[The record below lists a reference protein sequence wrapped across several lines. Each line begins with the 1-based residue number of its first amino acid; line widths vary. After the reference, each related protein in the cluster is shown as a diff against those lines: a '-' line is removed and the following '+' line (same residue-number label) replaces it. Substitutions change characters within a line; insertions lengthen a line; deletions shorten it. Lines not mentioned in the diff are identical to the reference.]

1 MSVTGF
7 KSTDIE
13 NRAKVEPVTATNF
26 GYKRQGLDVN
36 AMTGLFSLGSAT
48 CASGTLPQ
56 AVIMSPA
63 FTVRA
68 GDVLEF
74 DSTRTEITSVFG
86 TTYTLGRSIT
96 GLTTGSS
103 VNIYRP
109 SYLLVDSTGA
119 IALSGVSDI
128 NLAEV
133 GGVATSLGQKAEAS
147 SIPVVL
153 ATEQDT
159 AKDGTET
166 SQGQFTGIGV
176 LKAAPFEGNPAWA
189 AWPAAEN
196 GIPYVSVY
204 AYNDAAQ
211 QPVQIIATNDSGT
224 ITSGSGM
231 SGLVTRSFIQ
241 GPLSSSTSD
250 SRAAYIATGTPGA
263 SDPGLVTRNVPT
275 GEQDISYADP
285 VITTGNITA
294 NGQTV
299 SVALAGKNSVV
310 FQIGGTYTSVAII
323 FEGTVDGTN
332 WLTIQACRLDSNT
345 IETASGTISNTRRAW
360 EASVNGL
367 HSFRVRATAYT
378 SGTANIQINAGYSAT
393 EPIPAIATHAVTLT
407 STTITSVVPGTA
419 ATNLGKAIDSV
430 PGATDTGIAN
440 LAQRVD
446 TPGVLTPANGDYFLL
461 RGNNLGQLWVAAV
474 QSGTWG
480 VNCNDGNGNKLIQS
494 TSSPAATDGGLN
506 VRNMPAGPATG
517 GLPVS
522 VVLNTA
528 TLTLIMAANTAR
540 KYLYVANTTV
550 YEVGLRLS
558 SNTTNPTINSIR
570 IPGFGTWQSD
580 LMEWQGAVYAISYTA
595 ASTVHVSEQT

>member
-1 MSVTGF
+1 M
-7 KSTDIE
+7 TDDA
-13 NRAKVEPVTATNF
+13 NGVDVANSA
-26 GYKRQGLDVN
+26 LD
-36 AMTGLFSLGSAT
+36 TGLPRIPVASSLIDGKRFQKVIP
-48 CASGTLPQ
+48 CDASGTPT
-56 AVIMSPA
+56 A
-63 FTVRA
+63 
-68 GDVLEF
+68 
-74 DSTRTEITSVFG
+74 G
-86 TTYTLGRSIT
+86 TTQ
-96 GLTTGSS
+96 
-103 VNIYRP
+103 
-109 SYLLVDSTGA
+109 
-119 IALSGVSDI
+119 DI
-128 NLAEV
+128 NLAEF

-196 GIPYVSVY
+196 GIPYISVY
-204 AYNDAAQ
+204 GYNDAAQ
-211 QPVQIIATNDSGT
+211 QPVQIIALNDSATVTNGAGT
-224 ITSGSGM
+224 

-263 SDPGLVTRNVPT
+263 SDPGLVTRNIPS

-285 VITTGNITA
+285 VVTTGNITA

-310 FQIGGTYTSVAII
+310 FQIGGTYGSVAII

-393 EPIPAIATHAVTLT
+393 EPIPAIASHAVTLA

-419 ATNLGKAIDSV
+419 ATSLGKAIDSI

-446 TPGVLTPANGDYFLL
+446 SPTTLTPANLDYFLL
-461 RGNNLGQLWVAAV
+461 RGDSFGRLWTAAV
-474 QSGTWG
+474 QSGAWAVSLTGSKTAGATPYRNLDVNATG
-480 VNCNDGNGNKLIQS
+480 VVVSAGAAYLSHISAFNTTGATIYLKLYNKATAA
-494 TSSPAATDGGLN
+494 TSADTPSLVYPIAAGAENNPSSVIGFLFGTGLSIRCTTGVADADNTSPAANGCIVNL
-506 VRNMPAGPATG
+506 AT
-517 GLPVS
+517 
-522 VVLNTA
+522 T
-528 TLTLIMAANTAR
+528 
-540 KYLYVANTTV
+540 
-550 YEVGLRLS
+550 
-558 SNTTNPTINSIR
+558 
-570 IPGFGTWQSD
+570 
-580 LMEWQGAVYAISYTA
+580 
-595 ASTVHVSEQT
+595 